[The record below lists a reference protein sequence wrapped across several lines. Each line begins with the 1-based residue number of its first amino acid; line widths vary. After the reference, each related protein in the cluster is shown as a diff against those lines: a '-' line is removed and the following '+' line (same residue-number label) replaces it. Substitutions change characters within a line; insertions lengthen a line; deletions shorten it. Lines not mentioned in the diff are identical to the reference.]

1 MNNSDKHIE
10 DYVKNRVE
18 YLKNIYNINLDDINI
33 SNIINLFNK
42 KTVNSQ
48 SEKEVL
54 DELISDE
61 INKVFRVKYN
71 RNIVNNQYGGVL
83 LVYLISGIVVIGFI
97 LLFIYFLIV

>member
-33 SNIINLFNK
+33 SNIINIFNK
-42 KTVNSQ
+42 KTVNTQ

-97 LLFIYFLIV
+97 LSFIYFLKV

>member
-1 MNNSDKHIE
+1 MNNSDKYIE

-97 LLFIYFLIV
+97 LLFIYFLKV

>member
-18 YLKNIYNINLDDINI
+18 YLKNIYNIN
-33 SNIINLFNK
+33 K

-48 SEKEVL
+48 SEKKVL
-54 DELISDE
+54 DKLISDE
-61 INKVFRVKYN
+61 INKVFRVKCN
-71 RNIVNNQYGGVL
+71 RNIVYNQYGSVL

-97 LLFIYFLIV
+97 ILFICFLKI

>member
-42 KTVNSQ
+42 KTINSQ

-97 LLFIYFLIV
+97 LLFIYFLKV

>member
-42 KTVNSQ
+42 KTVNTQ

-71 RNIVNNQYGGVL
+71 RNIVNG
-83 LVYLISGIVVIGFI
+83 
-97 LLFIYFLIV
+97 

>member
-42 KTVNSQ
+42 KTINSQ
-48 SEKEVL
+48 SEKKVL

-97 LLFIYFLIV
+97 LLFIYFLKV

>member
-42 KTVNSQ
+42 KTVNTQ

-83 LVYLISGIVVIGFI
+83 LVYLISGIIVIGFI
-97 LLFIYFLIV
+97 LLFIYFLKV

>member
-33 SNIINLFNK
+33 SNIINIFNK

-48 SEKEVL
+48 SEKKVL
-54 DELISDE
+54 DKLISDE
-61 INKVFRVKYN
+61 INKVYRVNCN
-71 RNIVNNQYGGVL
+71 RNIVNNQYGSVL

-97 LLFIYFLIV
+97 LLFIYFLKV

>member
-71 RNIVNNQYGGVL
+71 RNIVNNQYGSVL

-97 LLFIYFLIV
+97 LLFIYFLKV

>member
-97 LLFIYFLIV
+97 LLFIYFLKV

>member
-97 LLFIYFLIV
+97 LSFIYFLKV

>member
-42 KTVNSQ
+42 KTVNSKD
-48 SEKEVL
+48 EKKVL
-54 DELISDE
+54 DKLISDE
-61 INKVFRVKYN
+61 INNVFSVKCS
-71 RNIVNNQYGGVL
+71 RGLVNNQYGGVL

-97 LLFIYFLIV
+97 LLFIYFLKV

>member
-1 MNNSDKHIE
+1 MLLMIIIYTFIYIYIRHT
-10 DYVKNRVE
+10 
-18 YLKNIYNINLDDINI
+18 KNIYNINLDDINI

-71 RNIVNNQYGGVL
+71 RNIVDNQYGGVL

-97 LLFIYFLIV
+97 LLFIYFLKV

>member
-61 INKVFRVKYN
+61 VNKVFRVKYN

-97 LLFIYFLIV
+97 LSFIYFLKV

>member
-42 KTVNSQ
+42 KTVNTQ

-97 LLFIYFLIV
+97 LLFIYFLKV

>member
-33 SNIINLFNK
+33 SNIINIFNK
-42 KTVNSQ
+42 KTVNPQ
-48 SEKEVL
+48 SEKKVL
-54 DELISDE
+54 DKLISDE
-61 INKVFRVKYN
+61 INKVFRVKCN
-71 RNIVNNQYGGVL
+71 RNIVNNQYGSVL

-97 LLFIYFLIV
+97 LLFIYFLKV

>member
-42 KTVNSQ
+42 KTINSQ
-48 SEKEVL
+48 SEKKVL

-97 LLFIYFLIV
+97 LSFIYFLKV